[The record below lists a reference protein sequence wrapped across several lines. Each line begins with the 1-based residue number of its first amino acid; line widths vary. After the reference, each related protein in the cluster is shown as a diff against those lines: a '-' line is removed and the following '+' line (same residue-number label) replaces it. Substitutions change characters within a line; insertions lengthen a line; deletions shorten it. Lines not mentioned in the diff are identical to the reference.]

1 MDQIANMIN
10 MIKNANLREHESVVV
25 PYSNI
30 KFSIAKVLEK
40 NGYVKDV
47 SKKMRKGFPVL
58 AIDLAYG
65 ANGEAR
71 VSGVERI
78 SKSSCRIYI
87 GTKEIRS
94 VKNGHGMVVLTTP
107 KGILTGREARKE
119 LVGGEVLF
127 KIW

>member
-10 MIKNANLREHESVVV
+10 MIKNANGREHEAVVV
-25 PYSNI
+25 SYSNI

-58 AIDLAYG
+58 NIALNYG
-65 ANGEAR
+65 EKGEPR
-71 VSGVERI
+71 VTGVERV
-78 SKSSCRIYI
+78 SKSSCRVYI
-87 GTKEIRS
+87 GVKEIRT
-94 VKNGHGMVVLTTP
+94 VKNGRGMVVLSTP
-107 KGILTGREARKE
+107 KGILTGKEARKE